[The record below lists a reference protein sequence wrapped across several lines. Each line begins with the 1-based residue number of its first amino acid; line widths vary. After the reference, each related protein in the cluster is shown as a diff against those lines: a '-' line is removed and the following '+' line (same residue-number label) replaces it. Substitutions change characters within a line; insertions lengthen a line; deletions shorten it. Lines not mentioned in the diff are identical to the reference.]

1 MSPIRVTTRAGNGAT
16 LDDRSLSASKERAMS
31 WLSQFFTSEP
41 NINLLIVFAI
51 GYAGI
56 LLAPGPSLLMTASL
70 VGLHGRAVALP
81 LCIGLALGAMSLVT
95 LCLFGSHAA
104 VVLTH
109 GDDHVRRVVAAATL
123 AATGVS
129 ILRLGAPS
137 ATQSRRGPI
146 LALGYVAALTNPVTG
161 SYFLGFALAKAQ
173 GASLVDLMAVVAITP
188 LIGFSVMRVW
198 AEFFACR
205 PARAVLLRAFRPV
218 KWVVGGSFCVLGVAT
233 AAPLLGTVG

>member
-1 MSPIRVTTRAGNGAT
+1 MTTRAGNGAT
-16 LDDRSLSASKERAMS
+16 LHDRNLSASKGRAMS
-31 WLSQFFTSEP
+31 WLSQFFTGEP
-41 NINLLIVFAI
+41 KIDLLIVYAI

-56 LLAPGPSLLMTASL
+56 LLTPGPSFFMAASL

-95 LCLFGSHAA
+95 LCLFASHAA

-109 GDDHVRRVVAAATL
+109 GDDLVRRLVAAATL

-129 ILRLGAPS
+129 ILRLRTPG
-137 ATQSRRGPI
+137 TTESRHGPI
-146 LALGYVAALTNPVTG
+146 FALGYVTALTNPVTG

-173 GASLVDLMAVVAITP
+173 GAPLVDLMAVVAVTP
-188 LIGFSVMRVW
+188 LIGFLVMRAW

-205 PARAVLLRAFRPV
+205 PARAALLRAFRPI
-218 KWVVGGSFCVLGVAT
+218 KWVVGCSFCVFGVAT
-233 AAPLLGTVG
+233 AAPLLATFG